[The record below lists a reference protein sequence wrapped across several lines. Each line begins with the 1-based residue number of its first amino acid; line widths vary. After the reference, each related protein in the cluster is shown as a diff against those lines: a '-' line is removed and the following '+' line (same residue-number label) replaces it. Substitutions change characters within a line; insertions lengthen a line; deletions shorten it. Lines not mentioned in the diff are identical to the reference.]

1 MEGAERKFE
10 PQVVGRPRRLVD
22 GRVSAVDGT
31 CGSNRA
37 TSARKLCALARA
49 AEMLRLDKHTV
60 PNLGS
65 KRKNAVHHHVGS
77 TGSIVSWQRIAG
89 TLMMTEQRKPWFRIK
104 GSGYGL
110 TPTTWQGWCLTL
122 VIMAMLLASVQVELY
137 LVHDPLNAVILIL
150 VVTGIEL
157 AVFIPFMYRH
167 AESSEE
173 AEKAEASLVA
183 EKRQKIK
190 TDIEEWKKRNSL

>member
-1 MEGAERKFE
+1 
-10 PQVVGRPRRLVD
+10 
-22 GRVSAVDGT
+22 
-31 CGSNRA
+31 
-37 TSARKLCALARA
+37 
-49 AEMLRLDKHTV
+49 
-60 PNLGS
+60 
-65 KRKNAVHHHVGS
+65 
-77 TGSIVSWQRIAG
+77 
-89 TLMMTEQRKPWFRIK
+89 MMTEQRKPWFRIK

-110 TPTTWQGWCLTL
+110 TPTTWQGWCVTL
-122 VIMAMLLASVQVELY
+122 VIMAMLLASVQVVLY
-137 LVHDPLNAVILIL
+137 LVHDPLHAVILIL

-157 AVFIPFMYRH
+157 AVFIPFTYRH